1 MQAETTFYVLSRTQ
15 LIPVNCFKLLHACII
30 NTVILIVRNSW
41 ISENIHSTCF
51 WITPAGHRKHLKL
64 LKKKSWYFQIS
75 VLATRHISRNLLHC
89 FFCLFVCTELSGNR
103 VLLKVAKI
111 CTVNKVPYPGVDT
124 DSTLLRKNVLACKCR
139 TN

>member
-89 FFCLFVCTELSGNR
+89 FFLFVCLHRAVRKQSASESGKDLYSEQGALPR
-103 VLLKVAKI
+103 GRHRQYTSAQ
-111 CTVNKVPYPGVDT
+111 
-124 DSTLLRKNVLACKCR
+124 KCLGM
-139 TN
+139 